1 MPMTKIDRRRNLIEL
16 VLLMQMLKFDDVSE
30 SQKLGILVAFNE
42 ILDELGISSKS
53 ERTALCG
60 FLSDTAGHL
69 VRNCEIDS
77 LDQLVCLL
85 DGWFAERQHV

>member
-1 MPMTKIDRRRNLIEL
+1 MPMTKIDRRRNLIGL

-30 SQKLGILVAFNE
+30 SQKLGILATFDE
-42 ILDELGISSKS
+42 ILDELGINSKS

-69 VRNCEIDS
+69 VGNCEIDS
-77 LDQLVCLL
+77 LNQLVCLL
-85 DGWFAERQHV
+85 DSWFEERNHV

>member
-1 MPMTKIDRRRNLIEL
+1 MPIAKIDRRRNLIEL

-30 SQKLGILVAFNE
+30 SQKLGILVTFNK

-53 ERTALCG
+53 ERTALCS

-85 DGWFAERQHV
+85 DSWVEERKPV